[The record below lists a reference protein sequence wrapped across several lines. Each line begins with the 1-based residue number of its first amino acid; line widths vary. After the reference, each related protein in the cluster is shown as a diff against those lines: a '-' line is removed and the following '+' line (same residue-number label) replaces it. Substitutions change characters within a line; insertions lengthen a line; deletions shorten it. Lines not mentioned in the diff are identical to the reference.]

1 MLGVSSGLISAAMG
15 GIGAVSASA
24 IATAAFSNLKHKYV
38 SRGTA
43 AKLCYCLIAADGII
57 TEDEKA
63 GFREIA
69 ESFGCESDDEWSGA
83 AREIEE
89 IYKSGNLKT
98 ISSQIEEYASYILSA
113 PGRGQGQINPYL
125 LIWNMMTL
133 AICDQDFAPSEKQ
146 LINTVAEGLGIAQGV
161 VMAMDEKLNTLY
173 ALQAEEQKL
182 KQAEKSFKNVEVMQQ
197 ELEQKKD
204 DILANVTLFIDK
216 IYKSED
222 DQLKKSQLLGD
233 FCQAK

>member
-1 MLGVSSGLISAAMG
+1 
-15 GIGAVSASA
+15 
-24 IATAAFSNLKHKYV
+24 
-38 SRGTA
+38 
-43 AKLCYCLIAADGII
+43 
-57 TEDEKA
+57 
-63 GFREIA
+63 
-69 ESFGCESDDEWSGA
+69 
-83 AREIEE
+83 
-89 IYKSGNLKT
+89 
-98 ISSQIEEYASYILSA
+98 
-113 PGRGQGQINPYL
+113 
-125 LIWNMMTL
+125 MTL